1 MSTVTTADRP
11 TGRPTPSP
19 LRLGLRRATIELKQF
34 FRQRDSM
41 VFIFAFPV
49 ILLFIFGSV
58 FSDEIAPDVT
68 FSQYFVAGMLA
79 SGLMATG
86 FQSLAIQ
93 IPIERDDG
101 TLKRLDGTPL
111 PRSAYFVGKVALV
124 AVTMVCQAAILLVVG
139 AALFGL
145 EMPSEPGRWLT
156 FAWLTVLGSAAFTL
170 LGIAFSSVPRSG
182 RSAPAVVSPIALV
195 LQFISGVFFV
205 YSQLPGWMQQ
215 VAALLPLKWL
225 TQGMRSVFLPDSFAA
240 SEPAGGWEHGRIAL
254 VLTAWVVV
262 GAVLAVRTFRWRR
275 RDDG

>member
-1 MSTVTTADRP
+1 MRTLTKHVRTVAPAPSTLRI
-11 TGRPTPSP
+11 GRARTE
-19 LRLGLRRATIELKQF
+19 IELRQF
-34 FRQRDSM
+34 FRERDAV

-58 FSDEIAPDVT
+58 FSDEIAPGVT

-101 TLKRLDGTPL
+101 TLKRLDGTPM
-111 PRSAYFVGKVALV
+111 PKAAYFVGKIGVV
-124 AVTMVCQAAILLVVG
+124 AVTMACQAAILLLVG
-139 AALFGL
+139 ALLFDL
-145 EMPSEPGRWLT
+145 ELPSDAGRWLV

-182 RSAPAVVSPIALV
+182 RSASAVVSPVALV

-205 YSQLPGWMQQ
+205 YDELPPWMQQ
-215 VAALLPLKWL
+215 VAAVFPLKWL
-225 TQGMRSVFLPDSFAA
+225 TQGMRSVFLPESFAA
-240 SEPAGGWEHGRIAL
+240 SEPAGEWEHGRIAL
-254 VLTAWVVV
+254 VLVAWVVV
-262 GAVLAVRTFRWRR
+262 GGVVAVRTFRWQCRP
-275 RDDG
+275 